1 MKNKVLES
9 IIVTVLMCLFI
20 VVASL
25 TKEPLLNEIFN
36 GKYISILG
44 DSISTYIGYS
54 NNENDNKT
62 LKDNKVYYKGDN
74 ILTSVEETWWKLIE
88 KETNLKTLV
97 NNSYAGS
104 KVFNNGKSKSE
115 GWKDRSENLHNSLDV
130 YPDII
135 TIYLGTNDAR
145 TDLEPGELDLI
156 DLSNYII
163 NNFDGT
169 YTYKTPQTFAQAYA
183 IMLHKIIVKYKNSD
197 LFCFTVIPYDTHKK
211 VSEYNNVIRII
222 SAQFNCNI
230 VDLENYKELTNA
242 LENDLFG
249 VTVHPNEKG
258 MKLIADAFKET
269 LEKVYLKKNY

>member
-1 MKNKVLES
+1 MNKRVLES
-9 IIVTVLMCLFI
+9 IVI
-20 VVASL
+20 VVLISL
-25 TKEPLLNEIFN
+25 FMVLAGTTKEAPLLTELLE
-36 GKYISILG
+36 GKYLSILG

-54 NNENDNKT
+54 NNESDNET

-88 KETNLKTLV
+88 KETNLKVLV
-97 NNSYAGS
+97 NNSYSGS
-104 KVFNNGKSKSE
+104 KVFNSGKSKSE
-115 GWKDRSENLHNSLDV
+115 GWKDRSENLHNSSDV
-130 YPDII
+130 NPDIVS
-135 TIYLGTNDAR
+135 IYLGTNDAR

-169 YTYKTPQTFAQAYA
+169 YSYETPKTFAQAYA
-183 IMLHKIIVKYKNSD
+183 IMLHKIIVKYENPD
-197 LFCFTVIPYDTHKK
+197 LFCFTVIPYETHKK
-211 VSEYNNVIRII
+211 VAEYNNVIRIV

-249 VTVHPNEKG
+249 VTVHPNERG
-258 MKLIADAFKET
+258 MKLIAEAFKET
-269 LEKVYLKKNY
+269 LEKIYMEKN